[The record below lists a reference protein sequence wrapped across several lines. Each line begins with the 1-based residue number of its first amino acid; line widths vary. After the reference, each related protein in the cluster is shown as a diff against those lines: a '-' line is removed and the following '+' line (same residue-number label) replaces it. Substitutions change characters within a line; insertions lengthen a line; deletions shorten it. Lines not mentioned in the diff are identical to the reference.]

1 LLENEADPM
10 VLDKEGRT
18 PLHYLFYCNLSE
30 YSSSE
35 EKLMEAVL
43 ECMRRTDG
51 QIASIQDDQG
61 GNLLTEAMS
70 CSLSPN
76 IVKGMI

>member
-18 PLHYLFYCNLSE
+18 PLHYLFYYDLSE
-30 YSSSE
+30 SE
-35 EKLMEAVL
+35 DELMKAVL

-51 QIASIQDDQG
+51 QIAGIQDDQG

-70 CSLSPN
+70 CSLSPK